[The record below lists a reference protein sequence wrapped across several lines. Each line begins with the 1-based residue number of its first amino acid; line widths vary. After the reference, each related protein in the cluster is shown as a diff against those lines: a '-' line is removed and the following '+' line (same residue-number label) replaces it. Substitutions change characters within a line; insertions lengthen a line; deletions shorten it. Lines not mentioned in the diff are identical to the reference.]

1 MAGGQEGLTEG
12 IDVNKLKEK
21 YQQNRPTVDLTDAL
35 ARNRETFEAENH
47 ALEENYR
54 DFEAQKQE
62 DLEADLPAE
71 KKKQQGWGSWVG
83 PGISQPKVDH
93 EAEVRKKLARIE
105 EIKRKRRDEEM
116 NGVIVREAY
125 NKNVVVL

>member
-71 KKKQQGWGSWVG
+71 KKKQQGWGSWAG

-105 EIKRKRRDEEM
+105 EIKRKRRDGEM

>member
-71 KKKQQGWGSWVG
+71 KKKQQGGGSGAG

-93 EAEVRKKLARIE
+93 AAEVRKKLARIE
-105 EIKRKRRDEEM
+105 EIKRKRRDGEM